1 MYFKNCLQTEKQGG
15 NGIMAIGV
23 FFILL
28 AVLLIAAMPVGG
40 VFGIMS
46 ILPSIINPSFPY
58 GAADVARSMF
68 AGMNS
73 FTLLA
78 VPLFMVSGMIMA
90 EGDCRNGS
98 LISLHIL
105 SAIRQPVFHV
115 PLSLPVCF
123 TRLFQ
128 AHLRLLYRQWEQ

>member
-1 MYFKNCLQTEKQGG
+1 
-15 NGIMAIGV
+15 MAIGV

-28 AVLLIAAMPVGG
+28 AVLLVAAMPVGG

-90 EGDCRNGS
+90 EGG
-98 LISLHIL
+98 L
-105 SAIRQPVFHV
+105 SE
-115 PLSLPVCF
+115 
-123 TRLFQ
+123 RLFNQ
-128 AHLRLLYRQWEQ
+128 KEGLIPRSLLRNKLFQDMEEVIY